1 MAQEL
6 STFQQTLLFIMQLE
20 EKRLKLWR
28 KELRKMPEGGFTIKF
43 SKKYCY
49 LYHVLDGKQSPISHD
64 LDLVYKLAR
73 KKYLGLKLREHEAQW
88 SSYYGKY
95 LVDPKP
101 VSASKQ
107 IKKLLEKCKK
117 AKLDVTRITLSR
129 EQYRW
134 VHENYPRD
142 EIPPGEKYYETYSGI
157 RMRSKSERDIG
168 NELEIEGIPYRY
180 GQKVVL
186 DVSWIEEVRGNTY
199 DGWKAYYPDFTI
211 LTATGEFIYWEHL
224 GRLDLS
230 GYRIRNVEKFAAAR
244 QGGYIE
250 EEMLILTVE
259 RDLEDGNFIRG
270 VIARRILPY
279 M

>member
-1 MAQEL
+1 MNRRYKDCRLL
-6 STFQQTLLFIMQLE
+6 S
-20 EKRLKLWR
+20 
-28 KELRKMPEGGFTIKF
+28 
-43 SKKYCY
+43 
-49 LYHVLDGKQSPISHD
+49 DD

-73 KKYLGLKLREHEAQW
+73 KKYLQLKLREHEAQY

-101 VSASKQ
+101 VPASKQ
-107 IKKLLEKCKK
+107 IRKHLDRCGK
-117 AKLDVTRITLSR
+117 AKLDVRRITLSP

-142 EIPPGEKYYETYSGI
+142 EIPPGEKYYETYSGV

-168 NELEIEGIPYRY
+168 NELELEGIPYRY
-180 GQKVVL
+180 GQKIVL
-186 DVSWIEEVRGNTY
+186 DVSWMEEVRGNTY

-224 GRLDLS
+224 GRLDLA
-230 GYRIRNVEKFAAAR
+230 GYRMRNVEKFAAAR
-244 QGGYIE
+244 QGGYIK
-250 EEMLILTVE
+250 EEMLIMTVE

>member
-244 QGGYIE
+244 QGGYIK

-270 VIARRILPY
+270 VISRRILPY